1 MRLNINAVHFK
12 ADKKLIAFIKEKTE
26 KITQVFDGVID
37 AEVSLKLENTESRE
51 NKIAEIRVTIPG
63 NNFYV
68 KKQST
73 TFEESADEAVE
84 ALRRQLKKYK
94 EKIRGNY

>member
-1 MRLNINAVHFK
+1 MRLNINSIHFK
-12 ADKKLIAFIKEKTE
+12 ADKKLVDFITEKLE

-37 AEVSLKLENTESRE
+37 TEVSLKVENSEMRE

-68 KKQST
+68 KKQSA
-73 TFEESADEAVE
+73 TFEGSADEAVE
-84 ALRRQLKKYK
+84 ALRKQIKKYK
-94 EKIRGNY
+94 EKVRGNH